1 MNRNQSLRWFTIV
14 ATILILFGLL
24 YTFVGLRVL
33 PVDRA
38 VLLQWESALY
48 GAIMTGWGVTL
59 VLVGRIAFRRDDHEL
74 MKPILCGLA
83 VWLALEALFSA
94 YLRVWF
100 NIGVDI
106 AVLILF
112 AVPLI
117 SGMRTPQKP

>member
-14 ATILILFGLL
+14 STILILFGLA
-24 YTFVGLRVL
+24 YTFAGLSIL
-33 PVDRA
+33 PVDRD
-38 VLLQWESALY
+38 VLVQWESALY

-59 VLVGRIAFRRDDHEL
+59 LLIGRIAFRKDDEL

-83 VWLALEALFSA
+83 VWLGLEALFSV

-100 NIGVDI
+100 NVGVDI

-117 SGMRTPQKP
+117 NCMRSPQKP